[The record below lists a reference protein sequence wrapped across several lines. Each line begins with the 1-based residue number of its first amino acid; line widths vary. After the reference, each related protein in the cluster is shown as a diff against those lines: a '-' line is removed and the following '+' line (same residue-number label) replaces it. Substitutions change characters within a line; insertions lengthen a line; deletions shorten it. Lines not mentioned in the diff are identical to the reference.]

1 MYINTDREPQA
12 GDWVK
17 VFDGYHQILDVTED
31 AIYGRSEKGWYSGF
45 VKMDNLEF
53 IGTQLP
59 KDVDGNVL
67 KRGTIYMASE
77 LVTGQCDATMRFT
90 QYGYSYVS
98 GGKEYDKLRDDSSY
112 PVGPH
117 WSWNLTKWK
126 FRKANQSE
134 IEHFE
139 ACEKSGKY
147 VEPKNELYVDEIFK
161 QENPPAQTPININGN
176 LQVPLEWVDFIN
188 ETDYTLEQLK
198 KKLSKRGIKQILF
211 G

>member
-45 VKMDNLEF
+45 VKMDKPEF

-59 KDVDGNVL
+59 KDVTGNVL
-67 KRGTIYMASE
+67 ERGTVYVVSDLA
-77 LVTGQCDATMRFT
+77 TGQYDSTVRFT
-90 QYGYSYVS
+90 QYGFAYISRD
-98 GGKEYDKLRDDSSY
+98 KEYKLLGDLSY
-112 PVGPH
+112 PVGAH
-117 WSWNLTKWK
+117 WGWYLAPWK
-126 FRKANQSE
+126 FEKATRSE

-139 ACEKSGKY
+139 ACEKANKY
-147 VEPKNELYVDEIFK
+147 VEPKNELYVGGVFE
-161 QENPPAQTPININGN
+161 QENPPAQTPNNIDGN

-188 ETDYTLEQLK
+188 ETDYTVEQLK
-198 KKLSKRGIKQILF
+198 KKLSKRSIKQILF